1 MEAANEVV
9 NEVPRRHVT
18 PSCAPTRECVKWFVT
33 SKSTVEIPQIVMGRN
48 VYAFC
53 DIQKYDESPNTVV
66 DKTLCQSSRSKVH
79 QKVSKPICAHVLLD
93 VEIENDE
100 K

>member
-48 VYAFC
+48 VYAC
-53 DIQKYDESPNTVV
+53 VQI
-66 DKTLCQSSRSKVH
+66 
-79 QKVSKPICAHVLLD
+79 
-93 VEIENDE
+93 
-100 K
+100 